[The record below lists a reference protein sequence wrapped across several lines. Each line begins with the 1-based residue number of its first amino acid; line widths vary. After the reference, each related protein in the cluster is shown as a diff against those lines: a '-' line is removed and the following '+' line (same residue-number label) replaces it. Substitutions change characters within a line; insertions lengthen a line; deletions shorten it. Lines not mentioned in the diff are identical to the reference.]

1 MRSISNRRTIISE
14 NHAFCFNC
22 ERCRLMR
29 GNSDSASELRAK
41 ETGWLVEAQ
50 DKQVPVDPLNANE
63 QETEQRQEKC
73 EAFRIQN
80 TKKDG

>member
-1 MRSISNRRTIISE
+1 
-14 NHAFCFNC
+14 
-22 ERCRLMR
+22 MR